1 MRPSLSHLRA
11 GETADVEIHLHPSQL
26 AVEQSA
32 LAEATDLS
40 SVLTAEASAALLKDK
55 FLVTGVTLKED
66 VPDGEE
72 DLGHGKLT
80 ELMKVIVAISHNSR
94 HCTKCIPLL

>member
-1 MRPSLSHLRA
+1 MSPEKYRVRPSLSHLRA
-11 GETADVEIHLHPSQL
+11 GESADVEIHLHPSQL

-40 SVLTAEASAALLKDK
+40 TVLTAEASAALLKDK

-72 DLGHGKLT
+72 DLGHAKLT
-80 ELMKVIVAISHNSR
+80 DLMKVGVVPNFN
-94 HCTKCIPLL
+94 